1 MTTKWVDGINE
12 ETPIR
17 ETTARETIPRETIP
31 SKWTGLVVEPLTS
44 IYDKVIK
51 DIETEYETYA
61 KSFSDTKEG
70 FEYEIDNTPIYATR
84 GPEDEKVKEEEYED
98 EEPKDKP
105 TPKEE
110 PASVNDDTKSQFMT
124 TIADIVIKVITILAT
139 LFVTYNLYYNVKKT
153 GKQID
158 FYDSLSFLSF
168 GPFYVLTNAM
178 LKTVKFFDE
187 AMTNTIPSYLHMLI
201 GYTNIFGDR
210 TLFIIIAYL
219 AHIIVDYLKGEIAR
233 IYNFL
238 FKNEITKKS
247 LFKFLFKSEGNQSV
261 SKLHKA
267 VFIYYYLFNNFSI
280 WDPEAGITYNT
291 GMIFFKSIGF
301 ILWLIFVIVCFAAIF
316 KPMLSFTTL
325 IHFGIVF
332 FYSMFCI
339 PYDIK
344 TFSLKTIINTMRSM
358 SFDMNMNNVFFD
370 PYSDNEFKQM
380 FESGYKG
387 LFKLLP
393 YGVMIYAFAAVIPDI
408 MKIGTGG
415 MKWTIFSSDIMKI
428 GTDEVKWT
436 MLSLAV
442 ASILGIGVSGIR
454 EYFIVNKI
462 IKEVKNAIDDQI
474 EDFKAIDWDGITADQ
489 SRLLQMLKHTS
500 EKNTLLNI

>member
-1 MTTKWVDGINE
+1 MTTKWVDGINDELE
-12 ETPIR
+12 ETTTR
-17 ETTARETIPRETIP
+17 ETTTRETTTRETTK

-61 KSFSDTKEG
+61 KSFSNTKEG
-70 FEYEIDNTPIYATR
+70 FEYEIDNTPIYAMP
-84 GPEDEKVKEEEYED
+84 GPEDEKVQEEEEEEETPVKEAPPPSMTED
-98 EEPKDKP
+98 ERSKL
-105 TPKEE
+105 
-110 PASVNDDTKSQFMT
+110 MT
-124 TIADIVIKVITILAT
+124 TIANIVIKVVTVLAT
-139 LFVTYNLYYNVKKT
+139 LFVTYNLYYNMKKT

-158 FYDSLSFLSF
+158 FYSGLNFLSF

-178 LKTVKFFDE
+178 LKTVKFFDD
-187 AMTNTIPSYLHMLI
+187 AMTDVIPSYLQKLI
-201 GYTNIFGDR
+201 DYTTTFSDR
-210 TLFIIIAYL
+210 TMFIMMSMIAS
-219 AHIIVDYLKGEIAR
+219 IIVTYLKGEIAR
-233 IYNFL
+233 IYDFL
-238 FKNEITKKS
+238 FKNKMTTKS
-247 LFKFLFKSEGNQSV
+247 LFKFLFKTEGNKSV
-261 SKLHKA
+261 AGLHKA

-301 ILWLIFVIVCFAAIF
+301 LFWLIFVIVCFAAIF
-316 KPMLSFTTL
+316 KPMLSFTTF

-339 PYDIK
+339 PYDTK
-344 TFSLKTIINTMRSM
+344 TWSLTTTINTMRSM
-358 SFDMNMNNVFFD
+358 SFDMNMNNVLFD
-370 PYSDNEFKQM
+370 PYTDNEYKQM

-408 MKIGTGG
+408 MKIGADG
-415 MKWTIFSSDIMKI
+415 
-428 GTDEVKWT
+428 VKWT

-442 ASILGIGVSGIR
+442 ASILGISVSGIR

-462 IKEVKNAIDDQI
+462 IKDVKNAINDQI

-489 SRLLQMLKHTS
+489 SRLLQMLKRTS
-500 EKNTLLNI
+500 ETNTMLNI

>member
-1 MTTKWVDGINE
+1 MTTKWVDGINNELE
-12 ETPIR
+12 ETPTR
-17 ETTARETIPRETIP
+17 ETTARETTK
-31 SKWTGLVVEPLTS
+31 SKWTGLVVEPITS

-61 KSFSDTKEG
+61 KSFSNTKEG

-84 GPEDEKVKEEEYED
+84 GPEDENTQEEEVIDETSPTKEAPPPSMNED
-98 EEPKDKP
+98 ER
-105 TPKEE
+105 
-110 PASVNDDTKSQFMT
+110 SQLMT
-124 TIADIVIKVITILAT
+124 TIANIVIKVITVLAT
-139 LFVTYNLYYNVKKT
+139 LFVTYNLYYNMKKT

-158 FYDSLSFLSF
+158 FYSGLNFMSF

-178 LKTVKFFDE
+178 LKTVKFFDD
-187 AMTNTIPSYLHMLI
+187 AMTDVIPSYLQKLI
-201 GYTNIFGDR
+201 DYTTTFSDR
-210 TLFIIIAYL
+210 TMFIMMSMIAS
-219 AHIIVDYLKGEIAR
+219 IIVTYLKGEIAR
-233 IYNFL
+233 IYKFL
-238 FKNEITKKS
+238 FKNKMTWKS
-247 LFKFLFKSEGNQSV
+247 AYKFLFKEEGNKSV
-261 SKLHKA
+261 SGLHKA

-301 ILWLIFVIVCFAAIF
+301 LFWLIFVIVCFAAIF
-316 KPMLSFTTL
+316 KPMLSFTTF

-339 PYDIK
+339 PYDTK
-344 TFSLKTIINTMRSM
+344 TWSLTNTINIMRSM
-358 SFDMNMNNVFFD
+358 SFDMNMNNVLFD
-370 PYSDNEFKQM
+370 PYTDNEYKQM

-408 MKIGTGG
+408 MKIGTDG
-415 MKWTIFSSDIMKI
+415 
-428 GTDEVKWT
+428 VKWT
-436 MLSLAV
+436 MLSLAA

-462 IKEVKNAIDDQI
+462 IKDVKNAIDDQI

-489 SRLLQMLKHTS
+489 SRLLQMLKRTS
-500 EKNTLLNI
+500 ETNTMLNI